1 MSFWR
6 NTWSTPRIEDRGEF
20 LEVVTESRTSALLDV
35 LTGVTFFLIVAS
47 LVWEFLQSE
56 YWVVYVVL
64 FLALLEGLAAVSSS
78 SARNRDWLR
87 ASDSC
92 FQFLCTDGEGHRTQ
106 EAIRIEHIRWL
117 EHDGDGQC
125 LCAVT
130 AYGTTPLLHVAS
142 EEDCWRIVERIQQK
156 FPHLRERW
164 KGQSAFDRHII
175 RLDLDRK
182 DGL

>member
-6 NTWSTPRIEDRGEF
+6 NTWSSPRIE
-20 LEVVTESRTSALLDV
+20 ESRDILEIA
-35 LTGVTFFLIVAS
+35 TGGIGTKSKTF
-47 LVWEFLQSE
+47 
-56 YWVVYVVL
+56 
-64 FLALLEGLAAVSSS
+64 G
-78 SARNRDWLR
+78 DWLR
-87 ASDSC
+87 VSDSH
-92 FQFLCTDGEGHRTQ
+92 FQFPCSDEGTFRTEQ
-106 EAIRIEHIRWL
+106 TIRTEHIRWL

-142 EEDCWRIVERIQQK
+142 EEDCWRIVERIEQK